1 MAKVTRPTKTAGKP
15 RTKVVRRIKPS
26 DPTPDPLA
34 DVEYTNN
41 LEEDSAREFTA
52 LEQGYRERAA
62 NEQKRYIAATDS
74 EYWFAV
80 SFQDREEKERFL
92 RAIGLGGKNDPDKYM
107 TGQQLADTLGI
118 TY

>member
-1 MAKVTRPTKTAGKP
+1 MAVVKRPTKTTKHQT
-15 RTKVVRRIKPS
+15 RKVVRRTKPS

-34 DVEYTNN
+34 SVEYTNS
-41 LEEDSAREFTA
+41 LEEDSARELTA

-74 EYWFAV
+74 EYWFTV

-92 RAIGLGGKNDPDKYM
+92 RAIGLGGKKDPDKYM